1 MMREISWLFEMVM
14 GTWTVALDGQQI
26 NSFQSQLTDL
36 IELNLFEKVKNRDP
50 EVRLPD
56 LDSSFSAGQQYDLG
70 EPLNLSVPQFFLL
83 WNADHGNC
91 YLMELV

>member
-56 LDSSFSAGQQYDLG
+56 LFCGLA
-70 EPLNLSVPQFFLL
+70 V
-83 WNADHGNC
+83 
-91 YLMELV
+91 